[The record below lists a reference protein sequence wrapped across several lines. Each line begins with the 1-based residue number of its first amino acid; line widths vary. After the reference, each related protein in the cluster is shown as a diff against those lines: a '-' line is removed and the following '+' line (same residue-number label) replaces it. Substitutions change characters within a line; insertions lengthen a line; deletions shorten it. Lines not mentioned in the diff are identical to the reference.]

1 MKKTALSLSVLL
13 FGLFPLTSQA
23 EVTKTLPII
32 EQQAQV
38 AGFYQHQLGNTQ
50 ITALLDGTNF
60 MSPTLF
66 KNISQDKVQ
75 EILKK
80 YHG

>member
-50 ITALLDGTNF
+50 ITALLWHQLYVSHT
-60 MSPTLF
+60 
-66 KNISQDKVQ
+66 I
-75 EILKK
+75 
-80 YHG
+80 